1 MKMKLFL
8 GGYVKIKLYSIF
20 IKAKTMKDINWII
33 KLKEEGVLIEG
44 TKNNKVYLHLQTPCK
59 IHLTDTAIKQL
70 RDNYQTDQ
78 EKGGVLVAIPKR
90 INNVTHLTIN
100 RIILLTN
107 VSDTPQNSYLPNMK
121 ELKQAYKDTYSGQME

>member
-1 MKMKLFL
+1 MKLFL

-107 VSDTPQNSYLPNMK
+107 V
-121 ELKQAYKDTYSGQME
+121 